1 MIEIPM
7 LLSGKI
13 ISFKVRIFTPFL
25 ADCRKKYVFMNG
37 LHCCTFLWTKMME
50 EDRSLKAGI

>member
-13 ISFKVRIFTPFL
+13 ISFKVRVL
-25 ADCRKKYVFMNG
+25 
-37 LHCCTFLWTKMME
+37 ME
-50 EDRSLKAGI
+50 EDRPLKASI